1 MSNMNQITVLKM
13 QPHLKFVDYKSRANT
28 VIKQGNSSDFI
39 IMVKHGEFEI
49 VKENLA
55 DVEAEVLTFLEEIKN
70 QSNLEKQIAML
81 GQETYA
87 KTKQFVNSIKG

>member
-1 MSNMNQITVLKM
+1 
-13 QPHLKFVDYKSRANT
+13 
-28 VIKQGNSSDFI
+28 
-39 IMVKHGEFEI
+39 MVKHGEFEI

-81 GQETYA
+81 G
-87 KTKQFVNSIKG
+87 